1 MPGPKAEELSA
12 YQARSIALAAQGL
25 QQSGKLVSKEL
36 NIYAL
41 RRTFQDIG
49 VLQIDAVS
57 VVARSHLLVLRSRL
71 GSSHERL
78 LEVLNRSAYKRRD
91 LTEYW
96 CHEASYL
103 PVQDW
108 PLFKWRMQEAQSGKV
123 WKGIWDFVT
132 NNRKFVE
139 AVHEKIRDL
148 GPSSAGQLGSQKKK
162 GSWWSWSD
170 TKIALEWLFWVGAV
184 AVSHRENFTRFYDL
198 SERVLPA
205 EILGSAL
212 PANQAQRE
220 LILKASRHLGV
231 ATAED
236 LVDYH
241 RLPKVEGKKRVGELA
256 EDKLLREVV
265 VEGWDRPGYLHPK
278 TSFEKTT
285 SRSVLLSP
293 FDPLVWFRP
302 RARRLF
308 DFDYRLEI
316 YIPAEKRIHG
326 YYVLPFLD
334 RNKLR
339 ARVDVKANS
348 EKNILEVRGA
358 YGEGRTV
365 DQETAESLAHELQAL
380 ASWRNLDGLKIGKRG
395 NLANPL
401 KRILS
406 K

>member
-71 GSSHERL
+71 GSSQERL

-265 VEGWDRPGYLHPK
+265 VEGWGRPGYLHPK

-365 DQETAESLAHELQAL
+365 DQQTAENLAHELQAL

>member
-57 VVARSHLLVLRSRL
+57 IVARSHLLVLRSRL
-71 GSSHERL
+71 GSSQERL

-123 WKGIWDFVT
+123 WKGIWEFVT

-198 SERVLPA
+198 SERVLP
-205 EILGSAL
+205 EQILGSAL

-265 VEGWDRPGYLHPK
+265 VEGWDRPGYMHPK
-278 TSFEKTT
+278 TSFEQTT

>member
-71 GSSHERL
+71 GSSQERL

-265 VEGWDRPGYLHPK
+265 VEGWGRPGYLHPK

>member
-71 GSSHERL
+71 GSSQERL

-123 WKGIWDFVT
+123 WKGIWEFVT

-162 GSWWSWSD
+162 GPWWSWSD

-198 SERVLPA
+198 SERVLP
-205 EILGSAL
+205 EQILGSAL

-265 VEGWDRPGYLHPK
+265 VEGWDRPGYMHPK
-278 TSFEKTT
+278 TSFEQTT

>member
-71 GSSHERL
+71 GSSQERL

-123 WKGIWDFVT
+123 WKGIWEFVT

-198 SERVLPA
+198 SERVLPK

-241 RLPKVEGKKRVGELA
+241 RLPKVEGKKRVGDLA

-265 VEGWDRPGYLHPK
+265 VEGWDRPGYMHPK

>member
-71 GSSHERL
+71 GSSQERL

-220 LILKASRHLGV
+220 VIVKASRHLGV

>member
-71 GSSHERL
+71 GSSQERL

-123 WKGIWDFVT
+123 WKGIWDFVN

>member
-36 NIYAL
+36 NIDAL

-71 GSSHERL
+71 GSSQERL

>member
-71 GSSHERL
+71 GSSQERL

-123 WKGIWDFVT
+123 WKGIWEFVT

-139 AVHEKIRDL
+139 AVHKKIRDL

-198 SERVLPA
+198 SERVLP
-205 EILGSAL
+205 EQILGSAL

-365 DQETAESLAHELQAL
+365 DQETAENLAHELQAL

>member
-71 GSSHERL
+71 GSSQERL
-78 LEVLNRSAYKRRD
+78 LEGLNRSAYKRRD

-198 SERVLPA
+198 SERVLPE

-220 LILKASRHLGV
+220 LILKASRHLGI

-358 YGEGRTV
+358 YGCLLYTSDAADE
-365 DQETAESLAHELQAL
+365 
-380 ASWRNLDGLKIGKRG
+380 
-395 NLANPL
+395 
-401 KRILS
+401 
-406 K
+406 

>member
-71 GSSHERL
+71 GSSQERL

-380 ASWRNLDGLKIGKRG
+380 ATWRNLDGLKIGKRG

>member
-71 GSSHERL
+71 GSSQERL

-123 WKGIWDFVT
+123 WKGIWEFVT

-198 SERVLPA
+198 SERVLP
-205 EILGSAL
+205 EQILGSAL

-265 VEGWDRPGYLHPK
+265 VEGWDRPGYMHPK
-278 TSFEKTT
+278 TSFEQTT

-358 YGEGRTV
+358 YGEGPTV

-380 ASWRNLDGLKIGKRG
+380 ATWRNLDGLKIGKRG

>member
-71 GSSHERL
+71 GSSQERL

-123 WKGIWDFVT
+123 WKGIWEFVT

-139 AVHEKIRDL
+139 AVHKKIRDL

-198 SERVLPA
+198 SERVLPE

-265 VEGWDRPGYLHPK
+265 VEGWDRPGYMHPK
-278 TSFEKTT
+278 TSFEQTT

-358 YGEGRTV
+358 YGEGPTV

-380 ASWRNLDGLKIGKRG
+380 ATWRNLDGLKIGKRG

>member
-71 GSSHERL
+71 GSSQERL

-198 SERVLPA
+198 SERVLP
-205 EILGSAL
+205 EQILGSAL

-241 RLPKVEGKKRVGELA
+241 RLPKIEGKKRVGELA

-265 VEGWDRPGYLHPK
+265 VEGWDRPGYMHPK
-278 TSFEKTT
+278 TSFEQTT

>member
-71 GSSHERL
+71 GSSQERL

-198 SERVLPA
+198 SERVLPE

-241 RLPKVEGKKRVGELA
+241 RLPKIEGKKRVGELA

>member
-57 VVARSHLLVLRSRL
+57 IVARSHLLVLRSRL
-71 GSSHERL
+71 GSSQERL

-123 WKGIWDFVT
+123 WKGIWEFVT

-205 EILGSAL
+205 QILGSAL

-265 VEGWDRPGYLHPK
+265 VEGWDRPGYMHPK
-278 TSFEKTT
+278 TSFEQTT

-358 YGEGRTV
+358 YGEGPTV

>member
-57 VVARSHLLVLRSRL
+57 IVARSHLLVLRSRL
-71 GSSHERL
+71 GSSQERL

-123 WKGIWDFVT
+123 WKGIWEFVT

>member
-57 VVARSHLLVLRSRL
+57 IVARSHLLVLRSRL
-71 GSSHERL
+71 GSSQERL

-123 WKGIWDFVT
+123 WKGIWEFVT

-198 SERVLPA
+198 SERVLP
-205 EILGSAL
+205 EQILGSAL

-265 VEGWDRPGYLHPK
+265 VEGWDRPGYMHPK
-278 TSFEKTT
+278 TSFEQTT

-334 RNKLR
+334 RDKLR
-339 ARVDVKANS
+339 ARVDIKANS

-358 YGEGRTV
+358 YGEGPTV
-365 DQETAESLAHELQAL
+365 DQETAENLAHELQAL

>member
-71 GSSHERL
+71 GSSQERL

-198 SERVLPA
+198 SERVLPT

>member
-57 VVARSHLLVLRSRL
+57 IVARSHLLVLRSRL
-71 GSSHERL
+71 GSSQERL

-123 WKGIWDFVT
+123 WKGIWEFVT

-198 SERVLPA
+198 SERVLPE

-358 YGEGRTV
+358 YGEGPTV

-380 ASWRNLDGLKIGKRG
+380 ATWRNLDGLKIGKRG

>member
-57 VVARSHLLVLRSRL
+57 IVARSHLLVLRSRL
-71 GSSHERL
+71 GSSQERL

-123 WKGIWDFVT
+123 WKGIWEFVT

-139 AVHEKIRDL
+139 AVHKKIRDL

-198 SERVLPA
+198 SERVLP
-205 EILGSAL
+205 EQILGSAL

-278 TSFEKTT
+278 TSFEQTT

-365 DQETAESLAHELQAL
+365 DQETAENLAHELQAL

>member
-71 GSSHERL
+71 GSSQERL

-123 WKGIWDFVT
+123 WKGIWEFVT

-198 SERVLPA
+198 SERVLPK

>member
-71 GSSHERL
+71 GSSQERL

-123 WKGIWDFVT
+123 WKGIWEFVT

-162 GSWWSWSD
+162 GSWCSWSD

-198 SERVLPA
+198 SERVLP
-205 EILGSAL
+205 EQILGSAL

-278 TSFEKTT
+278 TSFEQTT

-358 YGEGRTV
+358 YGEGPTV

-380 ASWRNLDGLKIGKRG
+380 ATWRNLDGLKIGKRG

>member
-49 VLQIDAVS
+49 VIQIDAVS

-71 GSSHERL
+71 GSSQERL

>member
-71 GSSHERL
+71 GSSQERL

-139 AVHEKIRDL
+139 AIHEKIRDL

>member
-71 GSSHERL
+71 GSSQERL

-108 PLFKWRMQEAQSGKV
+108 SLFKWRMQEAQSGKV
-123 WKGIWDFVT
+123 WKGIWEFVT

-139 AVHEKIRDL
+139 AVHKKIRDL

-198 SERVLPA
+198 SERVLPE

-365 DQETAESLAHELQAL
+365 DQETAENLAHELQAL

>member
-57 VVARSHLLVLRSRL
+57 IVARSHLLVLRSRL
-71 GSSHERL
+71 GSSQERL

-198 SERVLPA
+198 SERVLP
-205 EILGSAL
+205 EQILGSAL

>member
-57 VVARSHLLVLRSRL
+57 IVARSHLLVLRSRL
-71 GSSHERL
+71 GSSQERL

-123 WKGIWDFVT
+123 WKGIWEFVT

-198 SERVLPA
+198 SERVLP
-205 EILGSAL
+205 EQILGSAL

>member
-71 GSSHERL
+71 GSSQERL

-123 WKGIWDFVT
+123 WKGIWEFVT

-265 VEGWDRPGYLHPK
+265 VEGWDRPGYMHPK

>member
-57 VVARSHLLVLRSRL
+57 IVARSHLLVLRSRL
-71 GSSHERL
+71 GSSQERL

-198 SERVLPA
+198 SERVLP
-205 EILGSAL
+205 EQILGSAL

-241 RLPKVEGKKRVGELA
+241 RLPKIEGKKRVGELA

-358 YGEGRTV
+358 YGEGPTV

-380 ASWRNLDGLKIGKRG
+380 ATWRNLDGLKIGKRG

>member
-71 GSSHERL
+71 GSSQERL

-123 WKGIWDFVT
+123 WKGIWEFVT

-236 LVDYH
+236 LIDYH

-265 VEGWDRPGYLHPK
+265 VEGWDRPGYMHSK
-278 TSFEKTT
+278 TSFEQTT

-358 YGEGRTV
+358 YGEGPTV

-380 ASWRNLDGLKIGKRG
+380 ATWRNLDGLKIGKRG

>member
-71 GSSHERL
+71 GSSQERL

-241 RLPKVEGKKRVGELA
+241 RLPKIEGKKRVGELA

>member
-71 GSSHERL
+71 GSSQERL

-198 SERVLPA
+198 SERVLPE

>member
-57 VVARSHLLVLRSRL
+57 IVARSHLLVLRSRL
-71 GSSHERL
+71 GSSQERL

-198 SERVLPA
+198 SERVLP
-205 EILGSAL
+205 EKILGSAL

-265 VEGWDRPGYLHPK
+265 VEGWDRPGYMHPK
-278 TSFEKTT
+278 TSFEQTT

-339 ARVDVKANS
+339 ARVDVNANS

-358 YGEGRTV
+358 YGEGPTV

-380 ASWRNLDGLKIGKRG
+380 ATWRNLDGLKIGKRG

>member
-71 GSSHERL
+71 GSSQERL

-123 WKGIWDFVT
+123 WKGIWEFVT

-139 AVHEKIRDL
+139 AVHKKIRDL

-198 SERVLPA
+198 SERVLP
-205 EILGSAL
+205 EQILGSAL

-265 VEGWDRPGYLHPK
+265 VEGWDRPGYMHPK

-365 DQETAESLAHELQAL
+365 DQETAENLAHELQAL

>member
-1 MPGPKAEELSA
+1 EELSA

-71 GSSHERL
+71 GSSQERL

>member
-57 VVARSHLLVLRSRL
+57 IVARSHLLVLRSRL
-71 GSSHERL
+71 GSSQERL

-123 WKGIWDFVT
+123 WKGIWEFVT

-139 AVHEKIRDL
+139 AVHKKIRDL

-198 SERVLPA
+198 SERVLPE

-365 DQETAESLAHELQAL
+365 DQETAENLAHELQAL

>member
-71 GSSHERL
+71 GSSQERL

-123 WKGIWDFVT
+123 WKGIWEFVT

-198 SERVLPA
+198 SERVLP
-205 EILGSAL
+205 EQILGSAL

-241 RLPKVEGKKRVGELA
+241 RLPKVEGKKRVGDLA

-265 VEGWDRPGYLHPK
+265 VEGWDRPGYMHPK
-278 TSFEKTT
+278 ISFEKTT

>member
-71 GSSHERL
+71 GSSQERL

-123 WKGIWDFVT
+123 WKGIWEFVT

-198 SERVLPA
+198 SERVLP
-205 EILGSAL
+205 EQILGSAL

-265 VEGWDRPGYLHPK
+265 VEGWDRPGYMHPK

>member
-71 GSSHERL
+71 GSSQERL

-123 WKGIWDFVT
+123 WKGIWEFVT

-198 SERVLPA
+198 SERVLPE